1 MPLLVHTYKSNL
13 ENENLRRTNERLLI
27 EVARLQNQLGE
38 NNRLLKDVSRPK
50 TQSEV
55 KKDKKVGGRRV
66 LNSHLRYQNL
76 NLNFPPLL
84 SCRFLWFFSI
94 ILH

>member
-27 EVARLQNQLGE
+27 EVSRLQNQLGE

-50 TQSEV
+50 IQSEV
-55 KKDKKVGGRRV
+55 KKDKKVGRRRV
-66 LNSHLRYQNL
+66 PNSHLHYQNL
-76 NLNFPPLL
+76 NLNFLPLL
-84 SCRFLWFFSI
+84 SCRFFKNFFQ
-94 ILH
+94 